1 MPASVEIRDRN
12 FERNVQIGYTFGLT
26 RCLGTDLSS
35 DRCRILMLG
44 SNAGLE
50 KVDVLRPINPALPG
64 RKPSPTTMPPFF
76 GLLRKAVFY
85 SKNCTKLQENHKV
98 FNEYSRQNADAIAQS
113 RARTNHLLEKSRLLN
128 CRSTRQLEEENSRQ
142 TNSA

>member
-1 MPASVEIRDRN
+1 MSAGERRFMKTNANSTATALEATDKD
-12 FERNVQIGYTFGLT
+12 FERMTHKIL
-26 RCLGTDLSS
+26 RLSGRHEQCWVRKS
-35 DRCRILMLG
+35 GC
-44 SNAGLE
+44 
-50 KVDVLRPINPALPG
+50 VCPINPALPG

-85 SKNCTKLQENHKV
+85 SKNCTKLQENHNF

-113 RARTNHLLEKSRLLN
+113 RPRTNHLLGKRRLFN